1 MHSEEGVER
10 QPSNGKERKR
20 RRRSPKM
27 ASHQEM
33 NHLSSPEVKR
43 HGNELVAPM
52 VPNDEV
58 NNNNEKLSVLWWH
71 SATTPAEVP
80 LQAEQAM
87 IDVLLRWKEKERGMM
102 KDQPPFRLD
111 KIKKECHKTRM
122 DLSQALSLRRHHIKL
137 LNPFRTM
144 PQLRLGKEDDI
155 RESARLFEEALE
167 GFLKS
172 RQVDFMTEKEQRE
185 HFRQQAQKG
194 ELLRS
199 TPDFVLRTPVVLKKF
214 HGTQQHQQQILE
226 ERIIHWIEAKMFYGA
241 STIPY
246 NSKGAVGALL
256 RTAKK
261 YVNDFGPGAMI
272 FMQGCGDR
280 LAADLR
286 REGVIVLS
294 ADNGVVDL
302 RRVKAHQ
309 RSWCA
314 NKRGDILP

>member
-1 MHSEEGVER
+1 MVA
-10 QPSNGKERKR
+10 PL
-20 RRRSPKM
+20 P
-27 ASHQEM
+27 
-33 NHLSSPEVKR
+33 
-43 HGNELVAPM
+43 NEL
-52 VPNDEV
+52 D
-58 NNNNEKLSVLWWH
+58 NEKRSVLWWY
-71 SATTPAEVP
+71 SAVPAEVP

-102 KDQPPFRLD
+102 KDQPPFRLEEIR
-111 KIKKECHKTRM
+111 KNCHKTRM
-122 DLSQALSLRRHHIKL
+122 DLSQALSLRRHHMKL

-144 PQLRLGKEDDI
+144 PQLRLGKENDI
-155 RESARLFEEALE
+155 RESARSFEEAVE

-172 RQVDFMTEKEQRE
+172 QQVDFMTETEQKE
-185 HFRQQAQKG
+185 HFRKQAQKG

-199 TPDFVLRTPVVLKKF
+199 TPDFVLRMPVVMKKC
-214 HGTQQHQQQILE
+214 HGTQQHKQVLE

-241 STIPY
+241 SSIPH

-294 ADNGVVDL
+294 AYGMVDL
-302 RRVKAHQ
+302 HKVEAHQ

>member
-1 MHSEEGVER
+1 MNNMRMHSEEGIKR

-20 RRRSPKM
+20 RRSPKM
-27 ASHQEM
+27 ASHQM
-33 NHLSSPEVKR
+33 NHLSPPKIKIR
-43 HGNELVAPM
+43 GNEMVAPL
-52 VPNDEV
+52 PNELD
-58 NNNNEKLSVLWWH
+58 NEKRSVLWWY
-71 SATTPAEVP
+71 SAVPAEVP

-102 KDQPPFRLD
+102 KDQPPFRLEEIR
-111 KIKKECHKTRM
+111 KNCHKTRM
-122 DLSQALSLRRHHIKL
+122 DLSQALSLRRHHMKL

-144 PQLRLGKEDDI
+144 PQLRLGKENDI
-155 RESARLFEEALE
+155 RESARSFEEAVE
-167 GFLKS
+167 GFLK
-172 RQVDFMTEKEQRE
+172 RQQVDFMTETEQKE
-185 HFRQQAQKG
+185 HFRKQAQKG

-199 TPDFVLRTPVVLKKF
+199 TPDFVLRMPVVMKKC
-214 HGTQQHQQQILE
+214 HGTQQHKQVLE

-241 STIPY
+241 SSIPH

-294 ADNGVVDL
+294 AYGMVDL
-302 RRVKAHQ
+302 HKVEAHQ

>member
-1 MHSEEGVER
+1 MV
-10 QPSNGKERKR
+10 
-20 RRRSPKM
+20 
-27 ASHQEM
+27 AS
-33 NHLSSPEVKR
+33 
-43 HGNELVAPM
+43 
-52 VPNDEV
+52 VPNEV
-58 NNNNEKLSVLWWH
+58 DNEKLSVLWWY
-71 SATTPAEVP
+71 SAAPAEVP

-102 KDQPPFRLD
+102 KDQPQFRLE
-111 KIKKECHKTRM
+111 KIKKVCHKTRM
-122 DLSQALSLRRHHIKL
+122 DLSQALSLRRHHMKL

-155 RESARLFEEALE
+155 RESARLFEEAVQ

-172 RQVDFMTEKEQRE
+172 RQVDFMTEKEQKER
-185 HFRQQAQKG
+185 FQQQAQKG

-199 TPDFVLRTPVVLKKF
+199 TPDFVLRMPVVMKKF
-214 HGTQQHQQQILE
+214 HGTQQQQQHQHVLE
-226 ERIIHWIEAKMFYGA
+226 EKIIHWIEAKMFYGA
-241 STIPY
+241 STIPH

-294 ADNGVVDL
+294 ADGVVDL
-302 RRVKAHQ
+302 HRVEAHQ